1 MIETKRVS
9 SVWDKPLYRAREA
22 RCAGPLASFL
32 YDLFKFQKH
41 INFRKLFIT
50 YHWVLLSCHVPLV
63 TAAVVAPVVGVCRL
77 LLLLDAVGSLEV
89 IGGGRRSSSCRR
101 GSWVRLLPLEDGRGR
116 SCQGVAGVVGVAAA
130 AAGPS
135 GQDGHDLAA
144 VTRRPVAEG
153 VELRTAKVWSQKKSF
168 SA

>member
-1 MIETKRVS
+1 M
-9 SVWDKPLYRAREA
+9 
-22 RCAGPLASFL
+22 
-32 YDLFKFQKH
+32 
-41 INFRKLFIT
+41 
-50 YHWVLLSCHVPLV
+50 
-63 TAAVVAPVVGVCRL
+63 
-77 LLLLDAVGSLEV
+77 LLDAVGSLEV

-101 GSWVRLLPLEDGRGR
+101 GSRVGLLPLEDGRGR

>member
-9 SVWDKPLYRAREA
+9 SGWDKPLYRAREA
-22 RCAGPLASFL
+22 RRAGPLASFL
-32 YDLFKFQKH
+32 NDLFKFQNQ

-63 TAAVVAPVVGVCRL
+63 TAAVVAPVVGVRRL

-101 GSWVRLLPLEDGRGR
+101 GSWVGLLPLKDGRGR

>member
-1 MIETKRVS
+1 M
-9 SVWDKPLYRAREA
+9 
-22 RCAGPLASFL
+22 
-32 YDLFKFQKH
+32 
-41 INFRKLFIT
+41 KLLIT

-63 TAAVVAPVVGVCRL
+63 TAAVVAPVVGVRRL

-89 IGGGRRSSSCRR
+89 VGGGRSSSSCRR
-101 GSWVRLLPLEDGRGR
+101 GSWVGLLPLKDGRGR

-130 AAGPS
+130 AAA

-153 VELRTAKVWSQKKSF
+153 VELRTGKVWSQKMSF

>member
-1 MIETKRVS
+1 MFTR
-9 SVWDKPLYRAREA
+9 
-22 RCAGPLASFL
+22 
-32 YDLFKFQKH
+32 
-41 INFRKLFIT
+41 T
-50 YHWVLLSCHVPLV
+50 YHWVLLSCHVPLIA
-63 TAAVVAPVVGVCRL
+63 AAVVASIVGVRRL

-101 GSWVRLLPLEDGRGR
+101 GSRVGLLPLEDGRGR
-116 SCQGVAGVVGVAAA
+116 SCQGVAGVVGIAA

-153 VELRTAKVWSQKKSF
+153 VELRTGKVWLLKMSF
-168 SA
+168 SG